1 MSLWERLFGKKDEDV
16 DTDFEKTKVYGSLDK
31 NFKAIKDIL
40 VDCDDVLY
48 REIKIGVEGN
58 YRAVIISIDGMTDK
72 DILND
77 YILKNLMVNSRIAP
91 PDIGI
96 LKRHMSDVIK
106 DKTLSAA
113 EIKEIETIEQAVEDI
128 LIGDTVI
135 ILDNYDKIIVI
146 GTKGWEKRSVT
157 EPETENVVRGPR
169 EGFIETLRVNT
180 AMIRRRIRDHKLKI
194 KGYQIGKRSKTDVS
208 VLYIED
214 LIDEAVLK
222 ELDKRLRAIDIDAII
237 DSGYIEQFIEDNWC
251 SIFPQVQ
258 NTERPDVAAAV
269 LYEGKAVIVVDNSP
283 FALIIPS
290 GFNAMVQSAE
300 DYYER
305 WGIATFL
312 RILRYIS
319 LLVSLYTPALY
330 IAVTAFHPQMLPA
343 KLLISIAAN
352 RTGVPFPSVL
362 EAVIMEIILEIL
374 REAGVRLPGPIGQT
388 IGIVGAIVIG
398 QAAVDAGIVGS
409 IMIIVVSI
417 TAIASFATPSFNFAA
432 GVRLLRF
439 GLIIASAILGLY
451 GIMLVTILIL
461 IHLCSL
467 ESFGVPYLTPY
478 TAYVK
483 QYSDLKDTFIRAPWP
498 AMRDRETTVKKSE
511 RKRMRDY
518 RDEDLNK
525 EE

>member
-1 MSLWERLFGKKDEDV
+1 MSLWERLFGKKDEDI
-16 DTDFEKTKVYGSLDK
+16 DTNFGETKVYGSLDK

-77 YILKNLMVNSRIAP
+77 YVLKNLMINSRIAP

-96 LKRHMSDVIK
+96 LKRHISDVIK

-113 EIKEIETIEQAVEDI
+113 EMKEIKTIEQAVEDI
-128 LIGDTVI
+128 LIGDTVL

-146 GTKGWEKRSVT
+146 GTKGWEKRGVT

-180 AMIRRRIRDHKLKI
+180 TMIRRRIRDHKLKI

-214 LIDEAVLK
+214 LVDEDVLK

-237 DSGYIEQFIEDNWC
+237 DSGYIEQFIEDDWR

-258 NTERPDVAAAV
+258 NTERPDVAAAA
-269 LYEGKAVIVVDNSP
+269 LYEGRAVIVVDNSP
-283 FALIIPS
+283 FVLIIPS

-417 TAIASFATPSFNFAA
+417 TAIASFATPSFNLAA

-467 ESFGVPYLTPY
+467 KSFGVPYLTPY

-483 QYSDLKDTFIRAPWP
+483 QHSDLKDTFIRAPWP
-498 AMRDRETTVKKSE
+498 TMRDRETTVKKSE

>member
-1 MSLWERLFGKKDEDV
+1 MLF
-16 DTDFEKTKVYGSLDK
+16 
-31 NFKAIKDIL
+31 
-40 VDCDDVLY
+40 
-48 REIKIGVEGN
+48 
-58 YRAVIISIDGMTDK
+58 
-72 DILND
+72 
-77 YILKNLMVNSRIAP
+77 
-91 PDIGI
+91 
-96 LKRHMSDVIK
+96 
-106 DKTLSAA
+106 
-113 EIKEIETIEQAVEDI
+113 
-128 LIGDTVI
+128 
-135 ILDNYDKIIVI
+135 
-146 GTKGWEKRSVT
+146 RS
-157 EPETENVVRGPR
+157 
-169 EGFIETLRVNT
+169 
-180 AMIRRRIRDHKLKI
+180 
-194 KGYQIGKRSKTDVS
+194 
-208 VLYIED
+208 
-214 LIDEAVLK
+214 
-222 ELDKRLRAIDIDAII
+222 
-237 DSGYIEQFIEDNWC
+237 
-251 SIFPQVQ
+251 
-258 NTERPDVAAAV
+258 
-269 LYEGKAVIVVDNSP
+269 VVDNSP